1 LSDTDP
7 NKVFADSR
15 ASLKDTAKWIVT
27 IIGATVVLVIGG
39 GLVAKIADLDWT
51 QRLFA
56 AGSLLVLTMA
66 CLVPLSRAIDIVA
79 AKLVSFDEIAT
90 SKLYEPT
97 RKTVNS
103 WMANYIS
110 PVVGTVEALHR
121 EYLKQSHIL
130 NNPNSRD
137 DEKNLARTRL
147 AALQPRVKQII
158 ELSNTEY
165 LRGKFD
171 ALIICTKRVL
181 VFILGSLFAF
191 LIAIHR
197 DDQTERQLA
206 NPILLQVPWNASV
219 EAAMKKAGMDE
230 KCYAQTRPQLL
241 QLSEKSGL
249 RAGVLAIPRDL
260 GAGCPAVR
268 VIVTKTDEVY
278 ADSERSKD

>member
-1 LSDTDP
+1 LPDTDP
-7 NKVFADSR
+7 NKTFVDSR
-15 ASLKDTAKWIVT
+15 TSLKDTAKWIVT

-51 QRLFA
+51 PRLIA

-66 CLVPLSRAIDIVA
+66 CLIPLRAAIDIVA

-97 RKTVNS
+97 RETVNS
-103 WMANYIS
+103 WMANYLS
-110 PVVGTVEALHR
+110 PRVGTVEALHL
-121 EYLKQSHIL
+121 EYLKQSRIA
-130 NNPNSRD
+130 NDPASSD
-137 DEKNLARTRL
+137 DEKKQANTLLT
-147 AALQPRVKQII
+147 ALQPRVKQII
-158 ELSNTEY
+158 ELSNTEF
-165 LRGKFD
+165 LRRKFD
-171 ALIICTKRVL
+171 ALVSCTKRVL
-181 VFILGSLFAF
+181 LVILASLFVF

-197 DDQTERQLA
+197 DDQTEKQLA
-206 NPILLQVPWNASV
+206 NPVLLQIPWNASV

-230 KCYAQTRPQLL
+230 KCYAQNRPKLL

-268 VIVTKTDEVY
+268 VIVTNADEVY
-278 ADSERSKD
+278 PDN

>member
-1 LSDTDP
+1 MSDTDP

-66 CLVPLSRAIDIVA
+66 CLVPLGKAIDIVA

-90 SKLYEPT
+90 SKLYKPT
-97 RKTVNS
+97 RKTVNG

-137 DEKNLARTRL
+137 DEKSLASTRL

-158 ELSNTEY
+158 ELSNTEF

-181 VFILGSLFAF
+181 VLILGSLFAF

-206 NPILLQVPWNASV
+206 DPILLQVPWNASV

-230 KCYAQTRPQLL
+230 KCFAQTRPQLL

-278 ADSERSKD
+278 ADSGRSKD